1 MYVSVGEGQGIVRGR
16 SRSGG
21 GSRGESPWTTRAVGA
36 AVIVAVAASSPAGKL
51 AMKKGFCR
59 GRWRRLWRSHPQCWS
74 GHSLSGKSPSNK
86 CLFFFFFLLLD
97 AWRGKFGRK
106 FHYSRICRENQKCF
120 LKSVWELYPWNLL
133 KIIVPLQCF
142 NWEINSTRKSQFW
155 VSVVCLHLK
164 SKIKF
169 FQFKGSSV

>member
-1 MYVSVGEGQGIVRGR
+1 MGEAA
-16 SRSGG
+16 
-21 GSRGESPWTTRAVGA
+21 GESPPGPPGLLGQLLLLLLLPV
-36 AVIVAVAASSPAGKL
+36 PQL
-51 AMKKGFCR
+51 ANWP
-59 GRWRRLWRSHPQCWS
+59 WRRASAVEGEEGS
-74 GHSLSGKSPSNK
+74 GDRILNAEADTVCQEKVRLTSV
-86 CLFFFFFLLLD
+86 FFFFFLLLD